1 MNAPKP
7 GTPEWARLVTASK
20 VAAILGVSPWESQRS
35 MWHTMRGELPI
46 APESRPMRRGNMLEN
61 AVLDWWLADNPE
73 WVEVERQPVFTI
85 DDWCLAT
92 PDMLVE
98 HRDTGERMLVDAKTT
113 SSDMDWADDVPVYY
127 VASSMWQLAMAPN
140 VERVCLAAL
149 FGKPFDM
156 RSFYVDRDDEL
167 IDGIVSKCRAFYDSL
182 TQDVPPPL
190 DDHVATYDA
199 MRKLHPHIDTDAA
212 VAITEDEARAF
223 TLSKNQLETWEA
235 EHRAAKTA
243 LLDRMGNARVATF
256 NGQTI
261 ARRQPNRNGVSLVA
275 VAKTIT
281 DESEAVA

>member
-182 TQDVPPPL
+182 TQDTPPAL
-190 DDHVATYDA
+190 SDHVADYAATVRTVTGISAGDTAELADDVAAGYLQALAYEKAADIFKARVLDA
-199 MRKLHPHIDTDAA
+199 MG
-212 VAITEDEARAF
+212 EA
-223 TLSKNQLETWEA
+223 QY
-235 EHRAAKTA
+235 
-243 LLDRMGNARVATF
+243 ATH
-256 NGQTI
+256 NGQKI
-261 ARRQPNRNGVSLVA
+261 ARRQKKGDGVSLVRIA
-275 VAKTIT
+275 PLPNVIDTIP
-281 DESEAVA
+281 ESEVA